1 MSDQFGGITKIQAG
15 AYLRDK
21 RLEKGVK
28 DRQSGYL
35 QREVAEAIGLPQVNT
50 MTYYESGRIDWR
62 KGDYAERII
71 EFLGITP
78 AEALE
83 KLGMRMLVFDQKK
96 PDAPI
101 IPPDA
106 RAAPMGVQIRH
117 LGLVQ
122 AMMQISRGSLA
133 SKGVQRHRFVTCPL
147 PAASKYN
154 PDDLYV
160 LDVDGDS
167 MTCPEVQRSI
177 PAGSSMLFH
186 GKLEPRNG
194 KIVAAWLPSVG
205 RNGLGVLKVFRR
217 KETEGVVLESYN
229 PSGARY
235 PAQQY
240 PDMIVQGVCL
250 GYWMDMPY

>member
-1 MSDQFGGITKIQAG
+1 MSDQFNGITKIQAG
-15 AYLRDK
+15 AYLRDR
-21 RLEKGVK
+21 RLEKGIT
-28 DRQSGYL
+28 DRGTGYK
-35 QREVAEAIGLPQVNT
+35 QREVADAIGLPQVNT

-62 KGDYAERII
+62 KGDYAQRII
-71 EFLGITP
+71 EFLGVTP

-83 KLGMRMLVFDQKK
+83 KLGMRMLVFDQKN

-106 RAAPMGVQIRH
+106 RAAPMGVQVKH

-122 AMMQISRGSLA
+122 AMMQIPKGALS
-133 SKGVQRHRFVTCPL
+133 SKGVARHRFVTCPL

-167 MTCPEVQRSI
+167 MTCAEVQKSI

-186 GKLEPRNG
+186 AKLEPRNG

-205 RNGLGVLKVFRR
+205 RQGLGVLKVFRR